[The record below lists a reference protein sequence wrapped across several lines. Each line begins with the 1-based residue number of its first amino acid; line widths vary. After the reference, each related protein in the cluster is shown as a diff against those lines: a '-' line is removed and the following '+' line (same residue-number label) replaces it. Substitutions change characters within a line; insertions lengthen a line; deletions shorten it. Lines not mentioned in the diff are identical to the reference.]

1 MIRFACT
8 TPYDKTP
15 FDFNRIIAC
24 AALFPSPPPH
34 STAGQCFGGGSEHTT
49 HNTRYFIIRITLESR
64 PLYHDEGL
72 EDNNNN
78 NFLSLYVS

>member
-1 MIRFACT
+1 MIQFACT

-64 PLYHDEGL
+64 L
-72 EDNNNN
+72 
-78 NFLSLYVS
+78 